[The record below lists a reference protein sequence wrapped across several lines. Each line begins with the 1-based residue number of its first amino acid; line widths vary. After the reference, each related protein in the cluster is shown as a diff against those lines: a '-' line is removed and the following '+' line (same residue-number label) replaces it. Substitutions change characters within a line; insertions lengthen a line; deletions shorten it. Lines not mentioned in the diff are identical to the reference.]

1 MAVFKYKAKSGQD
14 IKEGVLI
21 ASSQKEAAG
30 QLRTDG
36 LEPLLVQETS
46 SQKKSGG
53 FFSRQVSALDKAN
66 LCRYLSTMINSGLP
80 LTEAVEVISEGNE
93 NPLMQKI
100 LNDVRASLQ
109 GGQPLS
115 AAFSKYPDTFDE
127 VFLTLVKAGEES
139 STLGKSFEYLG
150 KQLYSDHDL
159 NQRIKSTLAYPTVI
173 IFASMGLGVA
183 MLVFV
188 IPKMAPVLLRMSSD
202 FPLPVYTLF
211 ILKAGLFFSSNLL
224 ASGLAILLLA
234 VISFLIFR
242 QPKIKRA
249 MGDFLSRIPFF
260 GELFVKL
267 TLGRFTRTLA
277 TLLKSGVPITNSLR
291 VASKTLTLPQ
301 FKNAAPTF
309 IEGVEKGVSLSE
321 VLKKTAVFPSIMI
334 RMIATGERTGSL
346 DKMLLDLANFYEE
359 EVSNSLKTLTS
370 IIEPVIMLGIGVAV
384 AVIVISVIAPIY
396 SFVGSLST
404 SMSAH

>member
-36 LEPLLVQETS
+36 LEPLLIQETS

-53 FFSRQVSALDKAN
+53 FFSRQVSALEKAN

-80 LTEAVEVISEGNE
+80 LTEAIEVISEGNE

-150 KQLYSDHDL
+150 KQLY
-159 NQRIKSTLAYPTVI
+159 TLAYPTVI